1 MKTDNYTTDVEELSC
16 PSLTEKDIEGIMQFS
31 YWVEGVFLIGT
42 AFFGILWNSIAI
54 YILSSR
60 MQMRKLM
67 FNQLLLSLLCFDNC
81 FLFLSILE
89 SFRRFST
96 NGEQKLVS
104 EVHILLYPYF
114 LYPMQS
120 IALTSSIF
128 MTVAIAFERC
138 SAIRK
143 PFNHRSSSI
152 HGSHTDHCRRLI
164 MYLIP
169 VIFTAFLFNI
179 PKFFESRAVRNQN
192 GTLRIDTTELR
203 ENPYYSVYYSS
214 IIRGFTL
221 SFLPS
226 VLLLILNY
234 KIYRVMKSQPD
245 VMGNQSIRGKEYQM
259 ERRKQE
265 NNLAVLMIVISVVFV
280 ACNIPRNYLN
290 IYEISVIQRNEKC
303 KEAGKHT
310 FERWSLITSQFS
322 NLLLVFNSSTNMI
335 LYCIMN
341 KFFRDDFLHIIKGIV
356 SCFVSCTCVYCRQ
369 QRDQSSFIH
378 QPSIV
383 SCQHNG
389 TQINRNDC
397 AVNRNS
403 LRRESNP
410 PCITNDVVETIE
422 TAF

>member
-1 MKTDNYTTDVEELSC
+1 
-16 PSLTEKDIEGIMQFS
+16 
-31 YWVEGVFLIGT
+31 
-42 AFFGILWNSIAI
+42 
-54 YILSSR
+54 
-60 MQMRKLM
+60 
-67 FNQLLLSLLCFDNC
+67 
-81 FLFLSILE
+81 
-89 SFRRFST
+89 
-96 NGEQKLVS
+96 
-104 EVHILLYPYF
+104 
-114 LYPMQS
+114 
-120 IALTSSIF
+120 
-128 MTVAIAFERC
+128 
-138 SAIRK
+138 
-143 PFNHRSSSI
+143 
-152 HGSHTDHCRRLI
+152 

-169 VIFTAFLFNI
+169 VILTAFLFNI
-179 PKFFESRAVRNQN
+179 PKFFESKAVRNQN

-214 IIRGFTL
+214 LIRGFTL

-259 ERRKQE
+259 KRRKQE
-265 NNLAVLMIVISVVFV
+265 NNLAVLMIVISVVFL
-280 ACNIPRNYLN
+280 ACNLPRNYLN

-310 FERWSLITSQFS
+310 FERWSLITNQFS

-341 KFFRDDFLHIIKGIV
+341 KFFRDDFLLIIKGIV
-356 SCFVSCTCVYCRQ
+356 SFFVSCTCVYCRR

-383 SCQHNG
+383 SCQQNG
-389 TQINRNDC
+389 TQINRNDS
-397 AVNRNS
+397 AVNRNR
-403 LRRESNP
+403 LRRESSP
-410 PCITNDVVETIE
+410 PCITSNVVETVE